1 MFYLCKRKVKQAKL
15 PIIHLMTVM
24 KDRIKQIMESQKM
37 TQQEFAD
44 YIGLAPATLSS
55 IFNGRTRPTLNVVE
69 ALKKKIPNINIEW
82 LMFGSGEMTSTPQIE
97 LSESGQTGIA
107 PQNPTSPMFDFD
119 PSPSP
124 TPQNNSS
131 MITNPNSVRTTR
143 PEMVVNE
150 VKMQDKPQR
159 RVLEIRVFYDDQ
171 TWETFVPAKK

>member
-1 MFYLCKRKVKQAKL
+1 M

>member
-143 PEMVVNE
+143 PEIVVNE

>member
-119 PSPSP
+119 SSPSP

>member
-119 PSPSP
+119 SSPSP
-124 TPQNNSS
+124 THK
-131 MITNPNSVRTTR
+131 ITV
-143 PEMVVNE
+143 
-150 VKMQDKPQR
+150 Q
-159 RVLEIRVFYDDQ
+159 
-171 TWETFVPAKK
+171 

>member
-1 MFYLCKRKVKQAKL
+1 M

-143 PEMVVNE
+143 PEIVVNE

>member
-1 MFYLCKRKVKQAKL
+1 
-15 PIIHLMTVM
+15 M

-119 PSPSP
+119 SSPSP
-124 TPQNNSS
+124 TLQNNSS